1 MATITGEEGAEMVN
15 AALATCQ
22 NPRDFYGK
30 NLIEMLRKRLD
41 TIPSGSKT
49 KYDGTTR
56 RRDYIEI
63 RNLMKL
69 CFAQKRGAGCSSCFG
84 VV

>member
-56 RRDYIEI
+56 RRDS
-63 RNLMKL
+63 LK
-69 CFAQKRGAGCSSCFG
+69 FG
-84 VV
+84 I